1 MNRIYFVRH
10 GENPAN
16 LTHQFS
22 CRRVDYSLTPK
33 GVLQA
38 EQTAAYFSRLPI
50 DAVFSSPL
58 KRARETAEAIARRHK
73 LPVTLIEEFREVNVG
88 SLEDRGSSDEDWA
101 LHNDVVASW
110 FKGDRLRRFPAGEDY
125 FSLLARQRAGL
136 RQMMAGR
143 DRQHLVIVGH
153 GGMWT
158 FTTPDMFPGISVES
172 VFANPSR
179 NCSITT
185 FDMEPDAS
193 NEITGRL
200 IEWAYN
206 GHLTDEAAKFSR
218 FKSEVEPTPDAF
230 K

>member
-10 GENPAN
+10 GENLAN

-38 EQTAAYFSRLPI
+38 EQTAAFFAALPI
-50 DAVFSSPL
+50 DAVFASPL
-58 KRARETAEAIARRHK
+58 KRARETAEIIAAPHQ
-73 LPVTLIEEFREVNVG
+73 LPVTVYEEFLEVNVG
-88 SLEDRGSSDEDWA
+88 ALEDGDSTDEDWA
-101 LHNDVVASW
+101 LHNDIVASW
-110 FKGDRLRRFPAGEDY
+110 FKGDHQRSFPAGENY

-136 RQMMAGR
+136 RKMIAGR
-143 DRQHLVIVGH
+143 EHQNLIIVGH

-158 FTTPDMFPGISVES
+158 FTTPDMFPGISVAA
-172 VFANPSR
+172 VFASPSR

-185 FDMEPDAS
+185 FDIDPQAE
-193 NEITGRL
+193 EITGQL
-200 IEWAYN
+200 IEWAHIA
-206 GHLTDEAAKFSR
+206 HLSDEAANFSR
-218 FKSEVEPTPDAF
+218 FKNEVEPAPDTF